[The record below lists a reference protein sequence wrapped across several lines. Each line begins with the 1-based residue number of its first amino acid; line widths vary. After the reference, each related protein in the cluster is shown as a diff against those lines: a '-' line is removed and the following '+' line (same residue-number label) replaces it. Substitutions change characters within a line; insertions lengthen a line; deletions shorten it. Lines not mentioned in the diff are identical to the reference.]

1 MSTEAE
7 RTLSGPALRRLISLV
22 KQHTGITMEERK
34 RELLFSRIRPRM
46 KELSLT
52 TAEAYI
58 DYLESHKEEIQ
69 KFVNTITTNETIF
82 FRTPVIWDYF
92 GNEFLKNWS
101 KNNPGEILRVWSA
114 ASSTGEESAS
124 IGMMC
129 EEHKRSTPGFQY
141 KIYASDIDTDVLD
154 NARKGVYKARSIDDI
169 RSRVPQLF
177 HRYFIN
183 STKADPHLCESV
195 LGNIEYFVHNLH
207 SRGTRTVFFD
217 IVFLR
222 NVLIYFNEPDQELVL
237 RNIYASLKPEGVLII
252 GEAESLARLKTS
264 FEYSKPLI
272 YKRAA

>member
-1 MSTEAE
+1 MTEAE
-7 RTLSGPALRRLISLV
+7 RTLSGPVLRRLISLV

-46 KELSLT
+46 KELNLPS
-52 TAEAYI
+52 AETYI
-58 DYLESHKEEIQ
+58 DYLENHKEEIQ

-82 FRTPVIWDYF
+82 FRTPVIWDFF
-92 GNEFLKNWS
+92 GNEFLKNWMQ
-101 KNNPGEILRVWSA
+101 NNPGETLRVWSA

-129 EEHKRSTPGFQY
+129 EEFKRSHPNFKY

-154 NARKGVYKARSIDDI
+154 NARKGLYKERSIEDL
-169 RSRVPQLF
+169 RARMPQLF
-177 HRYFIN
+177 HRYFLN
-183 STKADPHLCESV
+183 STKPEPQLSEAV
-195 LGNIEYFVHNLH
+195 LSNIEYFVHNLH

-237 RNIYASLKPEGVLII
+237 RNVYASLKPHGVLII

-264 FEYSKPLI
+264 FEYTKPLI